1 MARDPET
8 LASKQFWQ
16 IDIKVMVAARY
27 GKYALSEGEWEG
39 KYDLSKALLPY
50 GFKRFHDR
58 LLALVGA
65 TVEGLGACVWV

>member
-1 MARDPET
+1 M
-8 LASKQFWQ
+8 QFWQ

-27 GKYALSEGEWEG
+27 GTCALSEEEWVG